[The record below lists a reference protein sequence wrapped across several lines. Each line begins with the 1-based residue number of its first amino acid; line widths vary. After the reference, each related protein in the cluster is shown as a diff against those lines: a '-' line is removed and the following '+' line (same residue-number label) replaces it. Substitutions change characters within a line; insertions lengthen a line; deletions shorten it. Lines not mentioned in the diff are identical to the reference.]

1 MAKQGIGKVLVIG
14 LAAFV
19 GWQFLKG
26 KTVGA
31 IARRDFVTTTRPEFT
46 TAEKNDAEAILRASG
61 TSEAEIT
68 RILAEAK
75 PSVPITQAEW
85 VKQVAESWQTIPG
98 NVTGGVTARTL
109 AEAGI
114 APSTGAIGQAQYQ
127 VNQAVFALPGG
138 KDNPQFR
145 ALIEGGYSSGEALA
159 LMDFR

>member
-1 MAKQGIGKVLVIG
+1 MAKQGFGKAIAIGV
-14 LAAFV
+14 AAFL

-26 KTVGA
+26 KGLVE
-31 IARRDFVTTTRPEFT
+31 ARPVAGFT
-46 TAEKNDAEAILRASG
+46 TAEKNEAAAILRASG

-68 RILAEAK
+68 RILVEA
-75 PSVPITQAEW
+75 VPTAPMTQAAW
-85 VKQVAESWQTIPG
+85 VKQVAESWQDIPG
-98 NVTGGVTARTL
+98 NVAGGVTARTL
-109 AEAGI
+109 ADAGI

-145 ALIEGGYSSGEALA
+145 ALIEQGFSSGEALA